1 MSGPILNRTFWRF
14 WISQP
19 LNRLNSGIQQRYSIT
34 HLAFFLLSFLAIL
47 AIDNI
52 MASILSTIDNTLLDV
67 FVSIARSDGIERNIL
82 ECGDESWTYGDLDA
96 ISTGLALEL
105 HQKYGPK
112 PVVAVISENHPYVLA
127 ILFATWKL
135 GGVFAPLDYHVPRE
149 ILERM
154 LFNIAPTCVL
164 APSTEPVLQKILKGE
179 NFSSD
184 FSMSATDES
193 SLLDLSLPCLPFD
206 PKDTTVTALSQR
218 YLDQAPKL
226 LTSLFPVPTPEDI
239 ALYLHTSSASTVS
252 NVKCV
257 PISHKNVITGSQSR
271 LSWFKKVWPLQDFN
285 NLRVLGWSPWSHI
298 IGLSHDIGAAT
309 LLTAGCYVFGVVPSS
324 YPTGDAKNSS
334 RYLDVP
340 TQLLDT
346 AISTKTTAFAG
357 VPWVLEGFMKALKDE
372 SCMSRKTRIMGAIQ
386 SFKVFGA
393 GGASTSAECIEWA
406 KRVGLPVLLDLGMTE
421 VGGTIYPIA

>member
-1 MSGPILNRTFWRF
+1 
-14 WISQP
+14 
-19 LNRLNSGIQQRYSIT
+19 
-34 HLAFFLLSFLAIL
+34 
-47 AIDNI
+47 
-52 MASILSTIDNTLLDV
+52 MASILSIDNTLLDV

-82 ECGDESWTYGDLDA
+82 ECGNESWTYGDLDA

-135 GGVFAPLDYHVPRE
+135 GGVFAPVDYHVPRE

-164 APSTEPVLQKILKGE
+164 APSTEPVLQKIIKGE
-179 NFSSD
+179 NFPSN
-184 FSMSATDES
+184 FLMSATDES
-193 SLLDLSLPCLPFD
+193 LSDLSLPCLPFD
-206 PKDTTVTALSQR
+206 LKDTTVTALSQR

-257 PISHKNVITGSQSR
+257 PISHKNVINGSQSR
-271 LSWFKKVWPLQDFN
+271 HSWFKKVWPQEDFN

-324 YPTGDAKNSS
+324 YPAGDSANNAS

-357 VPWVLEGFMKALKDE
+357 VPWVLEGFMKALKNESDE
-372 SCMSRKTRIMGAIQ
+372 ARKARIMEAIG

-421 VGGTIYPIA
+421 VGGTIDLIGGYQYSTDCLTSYFRTIIPFGHQQSSRMVRS

>member
-1 MSGPILNRTFWRF
+1 
-14 WISQP
+14 
-19 LNRLNSGIQQRYSIT
+19 
-34 HLAFFLLSFLAIL
+34 
-47 AIDNI
+47 
-52 MASILSTIDNTLLDV
+52 
-67 FVSIARSDGIERNIL
+67 
-82 ECGDESWTYGDLDA
+82 
-96 ISTGLALEL
+96 
-105 HQKYGPK
+105 
-112 PVVAVISENHPYVLA
+112 
-127 ILFATWKL
+127 
-135 GGVFAPLDYHVPRE
+135 
-149 ILERM
+149 
-154 LFNIAPTCVL
+154 
-164 APSTEPVLQKILKGE
+164 
-179 NFSSD
+179 
-184 FSMSATDES
+184 MSATDE

-206 PKDTTVTALSQR
+206 LKDTTVTALSQR

-257 PISHKNVITGSQSR
+257 PISHKNVINGSQSR
-271 LSWFKKVWPLQDFN
+271 LSWFKKVWPQQDFN

-324 YPTGDAKNSS
+324 YPAGDAAKNAS

-357 VPWVLEGFMKALKDE
+357 VPWVLEGFMKAVKNESDE
-372 SCMSRKTRIMGAIQ
+372 ARKARIMEAIG

-421 VGGTIYPIA
+421 VGGTINPITGYQYSTDCLNSFLRTIIPFRHQQSSRMVCP

>member
-1 MSGPILNRTFWRF
+1 
-14 WISQP
+14 
-19 LNRLNSGIQQRYSIT
+19 
-34 HLAFFLLSFLAIL
+34 
-47 AIDNI
+47 
-52 MASILSTIDNTLLDV
+52 
-67 FVSIARSDGIERNIL
+67 
-82 ECGDESWTYGDLDA
+82 
-96 ISTGLALEL
+96 
-105 HQKYGPK
+105 
-112 PVVAVISENHPYVLA
+112 
-127 ILFATWKL
+127 
-135 GGVFAPLDYHVPRE
+135 
-149 ILERM
+149 
-154 LFNIAPTCVL
+154 
-164 APSTEPVLQKILKGE
+164 
-179 NFSSD
+179 
-184 FSMSATDES
+184 MSAADE

-206 PKDTTVTALSQR
+206 LNNTTVTALSQR

-257 PISHKNVITGSQSR
+257 PISHKNVINGSQSR
-271 LSWFKKVWPLQDFN
+271 LSWFKKVWPQQDFN

-324 YPTGDAKNSS
+324 YPTGDAAKNAS

-346 AISTKTTAFAG
+346 AITTKTTAFAG
-357 VPWVLEGFMKALKDE
+357 VPWVLEGFMKAVKNE
-372 SCMSRKTRIMGAIQ
+372 SDDTRKARIMGAIE

-421 VGGTIYPIA
+421 VGGAIDPIIRYHNTVLIA